1 MDASSLIRKIKKYNP
16 NVNAE
21 RILRACTL
29 SQNAHAHQIRASG
42 EPYFTHPLAVAEI
55 LTEMKMDEDS
65 IITAL
70 MHDTVEDTELTI
82 ESIQFE
88 FGEEVAKLVDGV
100 TKLDK
105 IKFQPDHIRQAENF
119 RKLLLAMSEDIRVML
134 VKLADRLHNMRTLDF
149 VSPEKKNRISI
160 ETLEIYAPLA
170 ERMGMQR
177 IKNELQDLSFEILH
191 PEERESIINRVNF
204 LRKDGGFVVDKIESH
219 IKKTLSDVGITAK
232 VVGRE
237 KAPCSIWQ
245 KMRLK
250 NISFE
255 QLSDI
260 IAFRV
265 IVEDIIDCYSVLGII
280 HAAYHMVPGSFKDYI
295 STPKDNG
302 YRSLHTVVV
311 GPNKQRIEVQ
321 VRTHE
326 MDEVNE
332 LGVAA
337 HWFYKQGQNHS
348 KEGKQYRWIR
358 ELLEIL
364 DTSNSEEFLE
374 HSKLEMYE
382 DQVFCFTPR
391 GDIVPLPRGAMPLDF
406 AYALHS
412 DIGHS
417 CVGTKINGRIA
428 PLKTILENGDQI
440 EIIKSANQTPSPSW
454 EKFVITGRAKSEIK
468 KYIRSQK
475 RKDYVAL
482 GKSLISKFFGS
493 DQLEATIEKRLE
505 TSLNI
510 FQKKTLEDLYSAV
523 GEGTISREEVIKI
536 IETDQKKSK
545 NLLKRGLSFLKFNS
559 KKKLEKSIPIR
570 GLSPGMAINFAEC
583 CHPLP
588 GDPIIGLM
596 NKGEGVIIHTVDCG
610 QLNDNNEKEKNLIDV
625 KWERNSHENFHI
637 GSIKAILLNEPGAL
651 ATMSSVINKHRANI
665 SNIKIISRSLD
676 FYEIMLDIEVMGVKH
691 LTTIIASLRSKK
703 SIHSVERNK

>member
-1 MDASSLIRKIKKYNP
+1 MDASSLVRKIRKYNP
-16 NVNAE
+16 KVNSE
-21 RILRACTL
+21 RIIRACQL
-29 SQNAHAHQIRASG
+29 SKAAHAHQIRASG

-55 LTEMKMDEDS
+55 LTDMKMDEDS

-82 ESIQFE
+82 ETIQLE
-88 FGEEVAKLVDGV
+88 FGDEVAKLVDGV

-134 VKLADRLHNMRTLDF
+134 VKLADRLHNMQTLDF
-149 VSPEKKNRISI
+149 VSPEKKNRISV

-177 IKNELQDLSFEILH
+177 IKNELQDLSFAILH

-219 IKKTLSDVGITAK
+219 IKKTINDVGIAAK

-237 KAPCSIWQ
+237 KAACSIWQ

-265 IVEDIIDCYSVLGII
+265 IVEDVIDCYYVLGII
-280 HAAYHMVPGSFKDYI
+280 HAAYHMVPNSFKDYI

-321 VRTHE
+321 IRTHE

-337 HWFYKQGQNHS
+337 HWVYKQGQNHS

-364 DTSNSEEFLE
+364 ETSNPEEFLE

-417 CVGTKINGRIA
+417 CVGVKINSRIA
-428 PLKTILENGDQI
+428 PLKTILENGDQV
-440 EIIKSANQTPSPSW
+440 EIIKSLNQSPSLSW
-454 EKFVITGRAKSEIK
+454 EKFVITGRAKSEIT
-468 KYIRSQK
+468 KYIRLQK
-475 RKDYVAL
+475 RKDYISL
-482 GKSLISKFFGS
+482 GKSLISKIFGNE
-493 DQLEATIEKRLE
+493 QQVPLLEQKLEAN
-505 TSLNI
+505 LNV
-510 FQKKTLEDLYSAV
+510 FQKKTLDDLYSAI
-523 GEGTISREEVIKI
+523 GEGTISREEVMKI

-545 NLLKRGLSFLKFNS
+545 NLLKRGLSLLRFNR
-559 KKKLEKSIPIR
+559 KKKIEKSIPVR
-570 GLSPGMAINFAEC
+570 GLSPGMAINFADC

-596 NKGEGVIIHTVDCG
+596 NKGEGVIIHTVDCEK
-610 QLNDNNEKEKNLIDV
+610 LNDNDKKDNNFIDV
-625 KWERNSHENFHI
+625 KWEKNSHDNFHI

-651 ATMSSVINKHRANI
+651 AVLAAVINKHRANI
-665 SNIKIISRSLD
+665 SNIKIISRSTD